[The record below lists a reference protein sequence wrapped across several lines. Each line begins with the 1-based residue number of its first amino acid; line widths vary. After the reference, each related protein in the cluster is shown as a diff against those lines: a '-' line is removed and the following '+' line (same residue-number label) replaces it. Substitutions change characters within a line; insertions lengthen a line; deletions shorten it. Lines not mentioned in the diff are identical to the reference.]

1 MRQRFFGPELPRSRR
16 PLSRRIR
23 ADIRDIRVMFRE
35 FRGAVV
41 SFVLL
46 IVLGGWSFQIL
57 WNNLHQAE
65 PIRYIEALY
74 DVLTMTF
81 FQPTLAFPQEWYL
94 DMYFFIMPLLGV
106 ILIGRGVA
114 DFVTLL
120 FNRRSRLS
128 QWEEAVAST
137 FRDHIIV
144 CGLGHLGI
152 RVVREL
158 VALDEDIVVVE
169 VEADSPRFD
178 EVRNYDI
185 PIIEGDARTEEV
197 LDRAMLDRA
206 SAIIICT
213 NNDLINLQI
222 ASRIREDN
230 KDVRIVMRMFDD
242 QFARSMADRF
252 DISAVMSASM
262 MAAPAFAGAATSTEI
277 IQTFSVADRRLVMGR
292 VEVEPS
298 SWLDG
303 CCSISD
309 IEQELDLSIVLLE
322 TDGKVDVHPHPDG
335 HLKAG
340 DVVAVVGMLQNIQT
354 MTLKWNR
361 RQESLPRKE

>member
-1 MRQRFFGPELPRSRR
+1 L
-16 PLSRRIR
+16 
-23 ADIRDIRVMFRE
+23 D
-35 FRGAVV
+35 
-41 SFVLL
+41 
-46 IVLGGWSFQIL
+46 
-57 WNNLHQAE
+57 
-65 PIRYIEALY
+65 
-74 DVLTMTF
+74 
-81 FQPTLAFPQEWYL
+81 FPQEWFL

-158 VALDEDIVVVE
+158 VALDEDIVVIE
-169 VEADSPRFD
+169 IKPDSARFD
-178 EVRNYDI
+178 EVRRHDI
-185 PIIEGDARTEEV
+185 PIIVGDARNEEV

-206 SAIIICT
+206 SAIIIAT
-213 NNDLINLQI
+213 NNDLANLQT
-222 ASRIREDN
+222 ASRIRERN
-230 KDVRIVMRMFDD
+230 KDIRIVMRMFDD

-252 DISAVMSASM
+252 DVSAVMSASM

-277 IQTFSVADRRLVMGR
+277 IQTFSVAERRLVMGR
-292 VEVEPS
+292 VEVETGS
-298 SWLDG
+298 RLDG
-303 CCSISD
+303 GCCIAD

-322 TDGKVDVHPHPDG
+322 TNGNVDVHPDPEG

-340 DVVAVVGMLQNIQT
+340 DVIAVVGVLQNIQT

-361 RQESLPRKE
+361 RQESLAQKE